1 MSQYQFIKPD
11 KIKDML
17 FNDTQYITEFCEAGI
32 SSIEEFNEK
41 FRNHLKE
48 QDLEELRK
56 AGHKIKPGAQMMGA
70 DEVVEV
76 YEHAKSLL
84 TTNSDQHKLKKD
96 IQKMDRICNSIKKE
110 LLQLSKGYNS

>member
-17 FNDTQYITEFCEAGI
+17 FDDTQYITEFCEAGI
-32 SSIEEFNEK
+32 TSIGEFNQK
-41 FRNHLKE
+41 FRNNLKE
-48 QDLEELRK
+48 QDLEELKK

-70 DEVVEV
+70 DEVVEE

-84 TTNSDQHKLKKD
+84 TENAEEHELEEV
-96 IQKMDRICNSIKKE
+96 IQKMDQICTTIKKE
-110 LLQLSKGYNS
+110 LVQLSKDYK